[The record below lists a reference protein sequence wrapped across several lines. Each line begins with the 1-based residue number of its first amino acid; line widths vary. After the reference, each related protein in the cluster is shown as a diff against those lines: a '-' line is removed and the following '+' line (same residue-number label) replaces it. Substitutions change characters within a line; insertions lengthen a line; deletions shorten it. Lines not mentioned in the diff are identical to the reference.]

1 MPRVPVVVAL
11 LVAVMPLLLT
21 PVAFAQEATPTGQA
35 GGTPE
40 AVRGRPLAAGAI
52 EVLAPGTGNIALG
65 RIVLEPGTSLLFD
78 PTDPSAVLLYMG
90 AGELTFRVETEMTVA
105 RNRARGTPVPTE
117 PEAVEANTAFTM
129 SEGDSAL
136 FPPAIAGE
144 IRNDGAEAATAW
156 VVGVTLQPTEAAA
169 TPTP

>member
-11 LVAVMPLLLT
+11 LVAVVALLLA
-21 PVAFAQEATPTGQA
+21 PAALAQEATPTGQA

-40 AVRGRPLAAGAI
+40 AVRGRPLAAGSI

-65 RIVLEPGTSLLFD
+65 RIVLEPGTTLPFN
-78 PTDPSAVLLYMG
+78 PMDPSAVLLYMG
-90 AGELTFRVETEMTVA
+90 AGELTVRIAAPMTVA
-105 RNRARGTPVPTE
+105 RNPARGTPVPTE
-117 PEAVEANTAFTM
+117 PEAVEANTEFTM

-136 FPPAIAGE
+136 FPPAVAGE
-144 IRNDGAEAATAW
+144 IRNDAAEAATVW
-156 VVGVTLQPTEAAA
+156 VVGVTLQPAEAAA